1 MNFGITVREH
11 CLLKLLNMKV
21 NGKTEIMMD
30 MEFLQQMVVL
40 DMKDNLKTENFMV
53 KEK

>member
-1 MNFGITVREH
+1 
-11 CLLKLLNMKV
+11 MKV

-30 MEFLQQMVVL
+30 MEFLQLMVVL
-40 DMKDNLKTENFMV
+40 DMKDNLKTGNFMV